1 MLRIWSR
8 PPALKA
14 LLRVGL
20 ANRRSLATR
29 GCTTVWALT
38 RGLTAGL
45 AGVAGAVT
53 WRPAEAGATGFGSFL
68 GSPSSLTTAF
78 LETFTGLGTGY
89 SAESLA
95 KWP

>member
-8 PPALKA
+8 PPARKA
-14 LLRVGL
+14 SLRLGL

-45 AGVAGAVT
+45 TAFADAVT
-53 WRPAEAGATGFGSFL
+53 WRPAEAGATGFGAFF
-68 GSPSSLTTAF
+68 GSPSSLTTRF
-78 LETFTGLGTGY
+78 LGIFTGPGARYTGRSLGKG
-89 SAESLA
+89 A
-95 KWP
+95 